1 MNKMKYVIFNDD
13 TFVIMPSSR
22 NHSDVRQMGIPRS
35 AGFCSIGKNGF
46 SCYGESISLNLK
58 SHKDDSFILNMTLD

>member
-1 MNKMKYVIFNDD
+1 MKKMKYVIFNDD

-22 NHSDVRQMGIPRS
+22 NHSDAKQIGIPKS

-46 SCYGESISLNLK
+46 ICYGESVSLNLK
-58 SHKDDSFILNMTLD
+58 SKEDDSFILNMALD

>member
-1 MNKMKYVIFNDD
+1 MRMKYVIFNNDD
-13 TFVIMPSSR
+13 FIIMPNSMS
-22 NHSDVRQMGIPRS
+22 HSDATKIGTPVS

-58 SHKDDSFILNMTLD
+58 ADKEDSFILNMSLE